1 MMTGVTEDH
10 AQDAGGAGHGRHGQP
25 PNARS
30 IMQQIH
36 QIHVR
41 HRHIGDLMANEGE
54 QIQRLKDDVSG
65 YVSSMRDKVTS
76 LQSQLEAAQGQ
87 VSSAA
92 ADQMARDAQ
101 DLSDTLDTLE
111 GAFAQDN
118 PPSDPGTGGGATPTD
133 PGTGDPTDPNAPP
146 AARRR

>member
-10 AQDAGGAGHGRHGQP
+10 AQDAGGAGHGRHGQA

-65 YVSSMRDKVTS
+65 YVSAMRDKVTS
-76 LQSQLEAAQGQ
+76 LQSQLSAAQGQ

-92 ADQMARDAQ
+92 ADQMTRDAQ

-111 GAFAQDN
+111 GAFSQDN
-118 PPSDPGTGGGATPTD
+118 PPPAPSDPGTGDGTTPAD
-133 PGTGDPTDPNAPP
+133 PGTDPNAP

>member
-1 MMTGVTEDH
+1 MMAGVSEDH
-10 AQDAGGAGHGRHGQP
+10 AQGAGHGRHGQA

-54 QIQRLKDDVSG
+54 QIQRLKDDVGG
-65 YVSSMRDKVTS
+65 YVSAMRAKVTS
-76 LQSQLEAAQGQ
+76 LQDQLTAAQGQ

-111 GAFAQDN
+111 GAFSQDN
-118 PPSDPGTGGGATPTD
+118 PPADPGTGGGATPTD